1 MDHCA
6 TCVSLM
12 AIFLCFISQ
21 AVNIVAGGESL
32 KRNGEALIGGLV
44 SVHQK
49 RSIADDECEIP
60 DFQGILTVEAI
71 LFAIEEIN
79 SKRQIDLKVKLGYDI
94 RDTCPE
100 PFEAAKALVMN
111 APKEEFLAAVVGN
124 LPQEQLAYHHVL
136 LLLLSSWTPHMSC
149 IPSTYRVKNKPDLI
163 SRNEFI
169 FHAVSRDTTNLMA
182 IAYLAASY
190 NWTYVAVVYDDSGEG
205 RHRARLFQQEA
216 SKKFVCVARNYVLPA
231 NSSATQIQKFI
242 TALKAARN
250 FSVIVMLTSKSLF
263 KGIFDEA
270 SKQKM
275 NDLTWIVSDDSWD
288 NKVTFFKNNTAA
300 HGTFRVGT
308 SAPIV
313 KFKEFL
319 YQLCNNP
326 QRNKWIMEMVS
337 SKSSVSSPKDKQP
350 TVPASVTSIQPSI
363 AINVSSGNV
372 STPQCSDP
380 PSNVNQTKLRQIV
393 ETLVSMADS
402 ATCTID
408 SVFAVAH
415 ALAQKEKCAENCPQ
429 NHEFYTYIQK
439 VNFKSLSGHNIS
451 FNDQRNLDETEYK
464 IWNLPKNSFSL
475 SAKGQSE
482 LKLSEV
488 GSWKQSGNGAPEM
501 TLRSKKIH
509 WNAKN
514 DQIPKSICHE
524 PCSPGSYK
532 ALKKNATEAE
542 CCWHCLKCRKNT
554 VSTVKDSLTC
564 ITCSDGW
571 APRPGQDS
579 CIKQVED
586 YAYWSDGGSLV
597 ICSEILLLVSA
608 IFQAIRICE

>member
-21 AVNIVAGGESL
+21 AVNIVATGESL

-100 PFEAAKALVMN
+100 PYEAAKALVMN

-124 LPQEQLAYHHVL
+124 LPQEQLEYHHVL

-149 IPSTYRVKNKPDLI
+149 IPSTYRVKKRPDLI
-163 SRNEFI
+163 SRAEFI

-350 TVPASVTSIQPSI
+350 TVPASVTS
-363 AINVSSGNV
+363 AATVTVSTPQC
-372 STPQCSDP
+372 TPQCSDP
-380 PSNVNQTKLRQIV
+380 PSNVNQTKLRQVNTDLEIIRCLGV
-393 ETLVSMADS
+393 LETYASEYSSVSFFFFLVPFFS
-402 ATCTID
+402 A
-408 SVFAVAH
+408 V
-415 ALAQKEKCAENCPQ
+415 
-429 NHEFYTYIQK
+429 
-439 VNFKSLSGHNIS
+439 
-451 FNDQRNLDETEYK
+451 
-464 IWNLPKNSFSL
+464 W
-475 SAKGQSE
+475 
-482 LKLSEV
+482 
-488 GSWKQSGNGAPEM
+488 
-501 TLRSKKIH
+501 
-509 WNAKN
+509 
-514 DQIPKSICHE
+514 
-524 PCSPGSYK
+524 
-532 ALKKNATEAE
+532 
-542 CCWHCLKCRKNT
+542 
-554 VSTVKDSLTC
+554 
-564 ITCSDGW
+564 
-571 APRPGQDS
+571 
-579 CIKQVED
+579 
-586 YAYWSDGGSLV
+586 
-597 ICSEILLLVSA
+597 
-608 IFQAIRICE
+608 